1 MNPLVDY
8 HLHQTRRQFFGETGL
23 RLGGLS
29 LAAILA
35 GQQRSALAAPSQVH
49 PPLPGFPH
57 FAPQAKAII
66 YLHMNGGPSQIDLWD
81 HKPKLEE
88 HFQKDLPDSIRM
100 GQRITTMTSG
110 QAHLPVAPSKFKFTQ
125 HGQCGTWVSEL
136 LPHTAKHVDDLAVVK
151 SVHTN
156 AINHDPACTFVM
168 TGSEVPGK
176 PSLGSWLS
184 YGLGSESNDLPA
196 FVVLTPL
203 WSSGTAGQALFTRMW
218 SSGFLSSSY
227 NGVALRSSGD
237 PVLYVQNP
245 PGVEASDRRVML
257 DALAKLNQR
266 SFEELGDPEIQTRIA
281 QYEMAF
287 RMQSSVPSLI
297 DLSSETKETLDMYG
311 PEVQKPGTFAAS
323 ALLARRMIERGV
335 RAVQILHRGW
345 DQHGNLPKD
354 ITSQCYDTDQA
365 VGALLTDLKRLG
377 LLDSTLV
384 VWGGEFGRTVYSQG
398 ALTKENYG
406 RDHHP
411 RNFCMWMAGG
421 GIKGGVTYGE
431 TDDFSYNI
439 VKDPCHINSLNAT
452 ILHCLGVDHER
463 FTYKFQGL
471 DQRLTGVEPQRVVQ
485 EILKVGP
492 A

>member
-1 MNPLVDY
+1 MNPIFDY
-8 HLHQTRRQFFGETGL
+8 YQQQNRRQFFGQTGL
-23 RLGGLS
+23 RLGGLAMAS
-29 LAAILA
+29 LLA
-35 GQQRSALAAPSQVH
+35 GQSGRAVAAPSPIQ
-49 PPLPGFPH
+49 PGLPDLPH
-57 FAPQAKAII
+57 FAPQAKAVI

-81 HKPKLEE
+81 YKPQLEE
-88 HFQKDLPDSIRM
+88 HFQKDLPESIRK

-125 HGQCGTWVSEL
+125 QGQCGTWVSEL
-136 LPHTAKHVDDLAVVK
+136 LPHTAKHIDDIAVIK

-176 PSLGSWLS
+176 ASLGSWLS

-196 FVVLTPL
+196 FVVLTPI
-203 WSSGTAGQALFTRMW
+203 WSSGTAAQALFTRMW

-257 DALAKLNQR
+257 DALSKLNQR
-266 SFEELGDPEIQTRIA
+266 SFQELGDPEIQSRIA

-297 DLSSETKETLDMYG
+297 DLNTETKETLDQYG
-311 PEVQKPGTFAAS
+311 PEVHKPGTFAAS

-335 RAVQILHRGW
+335 RVVQILHRGW
-345 DQHGNLPKD
+345 DQHGTLPRD
-354 ITSQCYDTDQA
+354 LTSQCYDTDQPI
-365 VGALLTDLKRLG
+365 GALLGDLKRLG

-421 GIKGGVTYGE
+421 GIKGGVSYGE
-431 TDDFSYNI
+431 TDDFSYNV
-439 VKDPCHINSLNAT
+439 VKDPCHVNDLNAT
-452 ILHCLGVDHER
+452 ILHCMGIDHER

-471 DQRLTGVEPQRVVQ
+471 DQRLTGVETQRVVK
-485 EILKVGP
+485 EVLK
-492 A
+492 